1 MKTKHNNGT
10 ADLPVK
16 SPKYPE
22 PREFMSAPEA
32 VSALQEIYSAS
43 TKFLLSNFQRM
54 MAGEP
59 VKNRYRAYYPSIQF
73 TTTSYANVDLRLA
86 YGHVAG
92 PGDYFTTITRP
103 DLFADY
109 LKQIELLIN
118 NHGVPVTIGI
128 SDQPMPLHF
137 AIGEGLHID
146 GSIHSILNRPLRDI
160 FDAPDLVMTDDKI
173 ANGLFEDLQDAIQ
186 PLAPFTAPRIDY
198 LLHRLAHYTATSP
211 SHFQNFVLFTNYQFY
226 MDEFVRFAH
235 VMLDDPDSGYTDC
248 VGLVAVGDLSP
259 RGTDI
264 DDTWLCDAA
273 VAACNIE
280 DGVGI
285 GLCEVACVKVADDAL
300 GGFIAFVSTPCCIRA
315 MLAYGFETD
324 ERVLLLVVAGLAG
337 D

>member
-1 MKTKHNNGT
+1 MPHWVEMTRRSCLNGDLLQNYDRKTGNFSLAVYLKSHYLVFMKTKHNNGT

-32 VSALQEIYSAS
+32 VSALQEIYTTS

-73 TTTSYANVDLRLA
+73 TTTSYANVDSRLA

-109 LKQIELLIN
+109 LKKQIELLIN

-173 ANGLFEDLQDAIQ
+173 ANGLFEDLQDAD
-186 PLAPFTAPRIDY
+186 PAAGAVHRAA
-198 LLHRLAHYTATSP
+198 HRLFPAPAGPLYGNQPVAFPELRPVHQLP
-211 SHFQNFVLFTNYQFY
+211 VLHGR
-226 MDEFVRFAH
+226 VRA
-235 VMLDDPDSGYTDC
+235 LCP
-248 VGLVAVGDLSP
+248 
-259 RGTDI
+259 
-264 DDTWLCDAA
+264 CDA
-273 VAACNIE
+273 
-280 DGVGI
+280 G
-285 GLCEVACVKVADDAL
+285 
-300 GGFIAFVSTPCCIRA
+300 
-315 MLAYGFETD
+315 
-324 ERVLLLVVAGLAG
+324 
-337 D
+337 